1 MTSTMTPTRSERVTH
16 GQPVAR
22 LAAGIA
28 AGMLAGLIMFQVA
41 LAAGAPLGRVAWG
54 GTHNT
59 LPTSLRLA
67 TTVPIAIYALGAL
80 ILLRHAGYSVGRFS
94 PTIAR
99 RGTLVFAVVL
109 TLSALAN
116 FASHSEWEGFLMGPT
131 ALTLAALSIIIAR
144 GGVAS

>member
-1 MTSTMTPTRSERVTH
+1 MTSTTTPARRKRVTH

-22 LAAGIA
+22 PAAGIA
-28 AGMLAGLIMFQVA
+28 AGMLASLITFQVA
-41 LAAGAPLGRVAWG
+41 LAAGASLGRAAWG

-59 LPTSLRLA
+59 LPTSLRVA

-80 ILLRHAGYSVGRFS
+80 IPLRHAGYSVGRFS

-116 FASHSEWEGFLMGPT
+116 FASHSQWERFRMGPT
-131 ALTLAALSIIIAR
+131 ALTLAVLSIILAR
-144 GGVAS
+144 GGVTS